1 MQYAVCACSQKT
13 AKTSTGISRQCMHGK
28 ELEFTMLWQDEVNYV
43 QCAHSLIQPHDH
55 NCNVQPNFDAFT
67 ASATRACI
75 VANIC
80 FSRFTQSRVKYAWC
94 INDTLDVHD
103 IILHIAVIVQS
114 REFCELGA
122 PRGHVHVWLRP
133 LEWTALWS
141 GLKGLDNVLTMV
153 LVYRGREGEEGGEGR
168 EKEREEGSK
177 KKKEEGSGWRREGKT
192 RNVFMNHYID
202 QDWLYFAAMV
212 RSHGLRKF
220 TFSDVKV
227 ITSYSPEIITECYY
241 IVSKIYLWYYKLP
254 NHNGELALVRNFS
267 TSPVCTKPG
276 YTCKY
281 KPIYTTPFLLTD

>member
-1 MQYAVCACSQKT
+1 MQYAVCACSQET
-13 AKTSTGISRQCMHGK
+13 AKTSTMISRQCMHGK
-28 ELEFTMLWQDEVNYV
+28 ELEFTMSWQDEVNYV

-67 ASATRACI
+67 ASATRACL

-80 FSRFTQSRVKYAWC
+80 FSRFTQSRVEYAWC
-94 INDTLDVHD
+94 INDALDVHD
-103 IILHIAVIVQS
+103 VILHIVVIVQS
-114 REFCELGA
+114 GEFCELGT
-122 PRGHVHVWLRP
+122 PRGHVHVRLRS

-141 GLKGLDNVLTMV
+141 GLEGLDNVLTMV
-153 LVYRGREGEEGGEGR
+153 LVYGEVRRRRGKGREREKEEGGKQKRGRGVKRER
-168 EKEREEGSK
+168 EKHAMFSWTTTSIRFG
-177 KKKEEGSGWRREGKT
+177 
-192 RNVFMNHYID
+192 
-202 QDWLYFAAMV
+202 FAAMV

-241 IVSKIYLWYYKLP
+241 IVSKIYHWYYKLP

-267 TSPVCTKPG
+267 NPPVCTKPG